1 MEIATRAGGQ
11 FFNPSFYIIF
21 NNIPESEIYNYK
33 FNLYNHWKHIG
44 KNKNYIP
51 YKFKIPHDFNW
62 NLYITINN
70 LSNINDEFDAYLHY
84 ILIGKNNGMF
94 YPQKNIDTPSIH
106 NNIIES
112 KNIKSLTFNFDHL
125 KLSILESSKLLYL
138 LAKAYESKDIFDLD
152 ICLNEFEK
160 ISLNNPSYNAT
171 HELIRYLELF
181 DHAGLS

>member
-1 MEIATRAGGQ
+1 
-11 FFNPSFYIIF
+11 
-21 NNIPESEIYNYK
+21 
-33 FNLYNHWKHIG
+33 
-44 KNKNYIP
+44 
-51 YKFKIPHDFNW
+51 
-62 NLYITINN
+62 
-70 LSNINDEFDAYLHY
+70 
-84 ILIGKNNGMF
+84 MF